1 MRTSILASGL
11 LASGLL
17 AALALAAPTTLPAS
31 VPAGSQPSTDS
42 LTTGGDSL
50 SALMDAY
57 YRERDEEH
65 TPSAAARAVDVP
77 KTNVAAVDD
86 LVKTV
91 TSAVDSAAAKK
102 RMITEFLPLPEG
114 DGAVSAGSGLKLVAV
129 GGIKA

>member
-1 MRTSILASGL
+1 MRTSILA
-11 LASGLL
+11 AGLL

-31 VPAGSQPSTDS
+31 VPAESQPSTDS

-86 LVKTV
+86 LAKTV
-91 TSAVDSAAAKK
+91 TSAVDSAAAAKK
-102 RMITEFLPLPEG
+102 RMINEFLPLPEG

>member
-1 MRTSILASGL
+1 MRTSILA
-11 LASGLL
+11 AGLL
-17 AALALAAPTTLPAS
+17 AALALAAPTTLPAA

-65 TPSAAARAVDVP
+65 TPSAVAARAVDVP

-91 TSAVDSAAAKK
+91 TSAVDSAAAAKK